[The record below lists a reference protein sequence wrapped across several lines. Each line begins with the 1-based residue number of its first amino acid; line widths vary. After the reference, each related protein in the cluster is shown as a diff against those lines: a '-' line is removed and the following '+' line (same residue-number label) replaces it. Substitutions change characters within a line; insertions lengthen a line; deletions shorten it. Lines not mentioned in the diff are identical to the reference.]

1 MLDLP
6 AYGLRNGLV
15 QHQDGRGAVYAM
27 LYARGGVMTN
37 RRALAA
43 AAQPV
48 APTETAASAELSKIA
63 QQVATL
69 RLCWSDP
76 WAFYE
81 RRSDLA
87 AALRRAS
94 RRVALLERLNAD

>member
-1 MLDLP
+1 MTRRSIALT
-6 AYGLRNGLV
+6 
-15 QHQDGRGAVYAM
+15 AVK
-27 LYARGGVMTN
+27 
-37 RRALAA
+37 
-43 AAQPV
+43 PV
-48 APTETAASAELSKIA
+48 AVEPASVELDQLA
-63 QQVATL
+63 RQVAAL

>member
-1 MLDLP
+1 
-6 AYGLRNGLV
+6 
-15 QHQDGRGAVYAM
+15 
-27 LYARGGVMTN
+27 MTA

-43 AAQPV
+43 AKPV
-48 APTETAASAELSKIA
+48 AALPAASAELEQLA
-63 QQVATL
+63 RQVAAL

-81 RRSDLA
+81 TRSDLA

-94 RRVALLERLNAD
+94 RRVALLERVSTEAER